1 MASEPVIGG
10 QDRHPSSAEDRGRG
24 RGHRLRAMSERVHS
38 LGGRVTTRRDGAW
51 FLLDAMVPLKE
62 EDPA

>member
-1 MASEPVIGG
+1 
-10 QDRHPSSAEDRGRG
+10 
-24 RGHRLRAMSERVHS
+24 MSERVHS